1 VGSIYANNLQDYDN
15 AIAIF
20 RELVNREK
28 RFAAAYYNLGWC
40 YYKKGEYDEAIRNF
54 PEVIRY
60 RTYLADEDVMR
71 VIHDT
76 RYFYAK
82 AHYEIARGNG
92 NIANVV
98 TACESYEDFHD
109 KTLTAR
115 PEYDIDKRYYDT
127 CRDEIENIL
136 AEVRK

>member
-1 VGSIYANNLQDYDN
+1 
-15 AIAIF
+15 
-20 RELVNREK
+20 
-28 RFAAAYYNLGWC
+28 
-40 YYKKGEYDEAIRNF
+40 
-54 PEVIRY
+54 
-60 RTYLADEDVMR
+60 MR

-98 TACESYEDFHD
+98 TACESYEDFYG

-115 PEYDIDKRYYDT
+115 PEYDIDKKYYNT
-127 CRDEIENIL
+127 CKDEIQNIL